1 MPVVKPDRD
10 PTRLAL
16 LWAQG
21 AAKAFA
27 RLADMDP
34 GKPPDPDN
42 LRGFIDG
49 LRRREVPYPDPTAHL
64 PGIRPEFGKSY
75 ERGYDAGE
83 AFADAAEIFNHP
95 EVAEKW
101 LPLKL
106 SKMFEE

>member
-1 MPVVKPDRD
+1 MKVISSKD
-10 PTRLAL
+10 PSRLAL
-16 LWAQG
+16 LWAQS
-21 AAKAFA
+21 AAKTFA

-34 GKPPDPDN
+34 NKGPDPDN

-49 LRRREVPYPDPTAHL
+49 LRRRVVPYPDAQAGL

-95 EVAEKW
+95 EVAAKW

-106 SKMFEE
+106 GVE